1 MKKNKDNIIFK
12 NNFPYSLFNQKLVK
26 KNNLIISRELDHI
39 YKKLNL
45 KKDVFHTLS
54 NKFKLNLRQEDLRK
68 FKKFKKVA
76 IVGMGGSILG
86 TKAIYYFLREKI
98 KKDFLFFDNL
108 DQIKIDKFINKSKL
122 KDILFVVVSK
132 SGNTLETLTI
142 LSLIKKKLKNSKNII
157 IVSEKN
163 NNKLYKISKKFDL
176 LHFEHKK
183 YVGGRYSVLSEVG
196 MLPAFLMGLNTKKIR
211 NNLLVHF
218 KKKKKN
224 YISKSASVIAS
235 LYFSK
240 KINNIIFLNYSP
252 SVKHFTFWCQQLIAE
267 SLGKKG
273 KGLMP
278 VISTGPRDH
287 HSLLQLYLDG
297 PKDKIFYV
305 ISDKY
310 KSHSRV
316 REIVTS
322 QKNAFLQVLKRKKIP
337 YREIVINK
345 FNEEAIGELFSYFII
360 ETAMIGKANNL
371 NPFDQNAVEEVKKI
385 TNKML
390 S

>member
-108 DQIKIDKFINKSKL
+108 DQIKIDKLINKSKL

-142 LSLIKKKLKNSKNII
+142 LSLIKK
-157 IVSEKN
+157 
-163 NNKLYKISKKFDL
+163 
-176 LHFEHKK
+176 
-183 YVGGRYSVLSEVG
+183 
-196 MLPAFLMGLNTKKIR
+196 
-211 NNLLVHF
+211 
-218 KKKKKN
+218 
-224 YISKSASVIAS
+224 
-235 LYFSK
+235 
-240 KINNIIFLNYSP
+240 
-252 SVKHFTFWCQQLIAE
+252 
-267 SLGKKG
+267 
-273 KGLMP
+273 
-278 VISTGPRDH
+278 
-287 HSLLQLYLDG
+287 
-297 PKDKIFYV
+297 
-305 ISDKY
+305 
-310 KSHSRV
+310 
-316 REIVTS
+316 
-322 QKNAFLQVLKRKKIP
+322 
-337 YREIVINK
+337 
-345 FNEEAIGELFSYFII
+345 
-360 ETAMIGKANNL
+360 
-371 NPFDQNAVEEVKKI
+371 
-385 TNKML
+385 
-390 S
+390 